1 MPCVYPHL
9 PHLGSP
15 ASPPFLFTP
24 FFPNLFS
31 PTLSSK
37 FITISSPSQ
46 YLSASLCCLHLTFCS
61 PPFLSCLPS
70 YLAAS
75 LKNDKPI
82 RAGQYDGLVELATIC
97 ALCNDSSLDFN
108 EVTFHPQSHLF
119 HACGSV
125 CASWAFQEEG
135 VLGSEH
141 TFERRKQLASSCS
154 IQMKMGVL
162 GEDGRSRHTLP
173 HPPLSILD
181 QRCLREGRRGH
192 GDSPHYLGGEDEC
205 VQH

>member
-1 MPCVYPHL
+1 M
-9 PHLGSP
+9 
-15 ASPPFLFTP
+15 
-24 FFPNLFS
+24 
-31 PTLSSK
+31 
-37 FITISSPSQ
+37 SSPSLALPMLPKERCKSSRSLPRAVCVPPPPSLGISCKSPLPFHSL
-46 YLSASLCCLHLTFCS
+46 LSQPGLSHPIFRVHRHLLSFPIPVCLHLTFC
-61 PPFLSCLPS
+61 PPLFLSCLPS

-108 EVTFHPQSHLF
+108 EVTFHPQSHPF
-119 HACGSV
+119 YSCGSV

-141 TFERRKQLASSCS
+141 TFEGRKQLASSCS

-162 GEDGRSRHTLP
+162 GEDRRSRTHFL
-173 HPPLSILD
+173 ILL
-181 QRCLREGRRGH
+181 CLF
-192 GDSPHYLGGEDEC
+192 
-205 VQH
+205 

>member
-1 MPCVYPHL
+1 MRTPTSLTWDLLQVPPSFSL
-9 PHLGSP
+9 PSFP
-15 ASPPFLFTP
+15 AWSLP
-24 FFPNLFS
+24 PNLPS
-31 PTLSSK
+31 
-37 FITISSPSQ
+37 SSPSSPFR

-108 EVTFHPQSHLF
+108 EVTFHPQSHPF
-119 HACGSV
+119 YSCGSV

-135 VLGSEH
+135 VLGSER
-141 TFERRKQLASSCS
+141 TFEGRRQLASSCS

-162 GEDGRSRHTLP
+162 GEDGRSRTHFL
-173 HPPLSILD
+173 ILL
-181 QRCLREGRRGH
+181 CLF
-192 GDSPHYLGGEDEC
+192 
-205 VQH
+205 